1 MTVIWEVYVYGACII
16 SQLDTSFDVWYV
28 STCRVPMSWVD
39 WTQAVMACDVN
50 EPGASYHDY
59 ANDSTLSLTLKQFQL
74 SKNVVCQK
82 CGQFHEP
89 YGTHLYDY
97 HQAVDED
104 LMCQVHISMIA
115 WISPISAFSV

>member
-1 MTVIWEVYVYGACII
+1 
-16 SQLDTSFDVWYV
+16 
-28 STCRVPMSWVD
+28 MSWQD
-39 WTQAVMACDVN
+39 PDVMACDVN
-50 EPGASYHDY
+50 DRGASYHDY
-59 ANDSTLSLTLKQFQL
+59 ANDATLSLTLKQFQL

-104 LMCQVHISMIA
+104 LMCQVTTYLLCQVNNYHISIV
-115 WISPISAFSV
+115 SGK